1 MPFMAFNLFSIYFRS
16 QAKFLWQVVL
26 NLVKSKWIYKN
37 QLNQSL
43 CVISIGE
50 RNPVK
55 LDGAVC
61 KKNDTLGID
70 GIGENLNG
78 KISLQFQTV
87 LTTSYFFHR

>member
-1 MPFMAFNLFSIYFRS
+1 MAGCVEPREIEVDL
-16 QAKFLWQVVL
+16 Q
-26 NLVKSKWIYKN
+26 KSTKPKP
-37 QLNQSL
+37 
-43 CVISIGE
+43 VILIVE
-50 RNPVK
+50 NPVK
-55 LDGAVC
+55 LDGAAC